1 MGILERTRALLV
13 SRLGPRI
20 EDLSADA
27 RALKNLVMDLEKAR
41 DDINAGL
48 DALQRQVKYFENH
61 ERGTGGEV
69 NIEKIEADIAE
80 GEVELRNVEEGIAQA
95 RQALSDALKRD
106 KGG

>member
-27 RALKNLVMDLEKAR
+27 RGLKDLIMDLEKAR
-41 DDINAGL
+41 DDINVVL
-48 DALQRQVKYFENH
+48 DASQREVEYLESH
-61 ERGTGGEV
+61 ERGAGREV
-69 NIEKIEADIAE
+69 NIEKLQADIAE
-80 GEVELRNVEEGIAQA
+80 GEVELRNVEEGVALA
-95 RQALSDALKRD
+95 RQALAAALKRD